1 MPDLLSIGTSGVRTY
16 QRSLATVGNNI
27 ANVDSEGYSRQRLDM
42 NQDTGVQKNNLT
54 PGSGVISSA
63 VKRAY
68 DEFATGA
75 LRSSTAGL
83 STQESLYDQTRKLEN
98 IIGDTSLSLTNAI
111 DRFFEA
117 ANALSTTPSSASSR
131 EYFLSE
137 AQFVASRFK
146 MLSDQMDQLR
156 EDAFTELASNAK
168 TIGSLASQIAKV
180 NEGLLGKKSVND
192 QPNGML
198 DQRDSLLQELSEL
211 TDFTVVENEN
221 GSVDV
226 YLGKNNRTNTLVDGI
241 HGYTLSIEQ
250 SEQDPNNAV
259 VLLDP
264 YGSPRPVSNIA
275 GGKVSGIS
283 TFINDPLRQTQ
294 NNLDEIAKVFVTSVN
309 SVQTSGLD
317 ATGNYGRELFGYV
330 DESQR
335 PSSQIQV
342 LLKGADEVAT
352 GAPLVVNQG
361 GSSTTLSIAS
371 WQNNT
376 TDAVRSGEKVIQ
388 DLWVTDDSLTD
399 FSANENAPAFVMP
412 GNQINGLSL
421 DIDADGGSAH
431 IDIYTRSGKHLFST
445 GKADPADLVKQI
457 AGFDADATYSDS
469 ELNASGAD
477 SFLDMFR
484 ITDNGD
490 DTYTL
495 NVDGQPSMDILVFVT
510 EGTASFSG
518 GWYEPSVELTQANMS
533 RETQISFTTA
543 NQYQVVD
550 VASGSVIGSYDYEFG
565 DEIAFNGWVAK
576 VDNVPKSG
584 DVFTVGKNTYPK
596 GDNRNALTMAALQSN
611 RDIFQGRGTFGEL
624 YADTINDL
632 GSIVVQASISRDA
645 QQVLVDEAKE
655 RRDGVSAVSLDEEA
669 ADLLRFQ
676 QAYQASAQ
684 VIQMANKMFDAIVQ
698 LR

>member
-1 MPDLLSIGTSGVRTY
+1 
-16 QRSLATVGNNI
+16 
-27 ANVDSEGYSRQRLDM
+27 
-42 NQDTGVQKNNLT
+42 
-54 PGSGVISSA
+54 
-63 VKRAY
+63 
-68 DEFATGA
+68 
-75 LRSSTAGL
+75 
-83 STQESLYDQTRKLEN
+83 
-98 IIGDTSLSLTNAI
+98 
-111 DRFFEA
+111 
-117 ANALSTTPSSASSR
+117 
-131 EYFLSE
+131 
-137 AQFVASRFK
+137 
-146 MLSDQMDQLR
+146 
-156 EDAFTELASNAK
+156 
-168 TIGSLASQIAKV
+168 
-180 NEGLLGKKSVND
+180 VND
-192 QPNGML
+192 
-198 DQRDSLLQELSEL
+198 
-211 TDFTVVENEN
+211 
-221 GSVDV
+221 
-226 YLGKNNRTNTLVDGI
+226 
-241 HGYTLSIEQ
+241 
-250 SEQDPNNAV
+250 
-259 VLLDP
+259 
-264 YGSPRPVSNIA
+264 
-275 GGKVSGIS
+275 
-283 TFINDPLRQTQ
+283 
-294 NNLDEIAKVFVTSVN
+294 
-309 SVQTSGLD
+309 VQTSGLD
-317 ATGNYGRELFGYV
+317 ATGSYGRELFGFV
-330 DESQR
+330 DESKR
-335 PSSQIQV
+335 PSTQIQV

-371 WQNNT
+371 WQGNA
-376 TDAVRSGEKVIQ
+376 TDLVRSGEKIIQ

-399 FSANENAPAFVMP
+399 FTANDNTPAFVMP
-412 GNQINGLSL
+412 GNQIKGLSL
-421 DIDADGGSAH
+421 DIDADGGNAH

-445 GKADPADLVKQI
+445 GKADPADIVKQI
-457 AGFDADATYSDS
+457 AGFDADATYDAS

-495 NVDGQPSMDILVFVT
+495 NVDGQPPMDLIVFVR

-543 NQYQVVD
+543 NQYQVID
-550 VASGSVIGSYDYEFG
+550 VTSGSVIGSYDYEFG
-565 DEIAFNGWVAK
+565 DEIAFNGWAAK
-576 VDNVPKSG
+576 VDNVPTTG

-611 RDIFQGRGTFGEL
+611 RDVFQGRGTFGEL

-684 VIQMANKMFDAIVQ
+684 VIQMANRMFDTIVQ